1 MRNFKAGGK
10 DWILR
15 IDAPAIIGVRN
26 EHGIN
31 LGKGVEC
38 FDALTSEPDKCQL
51 VIWSL
56 CRKQAEAAGVSSDA
70 FFEFLADG
78 DVGEE
83 ASRQLFEAII
93 DFFPS
98 SQREGLR
105 KMLATHFEAMQ
116 AAGEMIAER
125 VEAEQKSGTIKQR
138 AIDEVRARLDELFG
152 PSTPLKSVSDLQES
166 SAARSKVA
174 RSAS

>member
-1 MRNFKAGGK
+1 MRTFKVEGRE
-10 DWILR
+10 WILR
-15 IDAPAIIGVRN
+15 IDAPSIVAVRN
-26 EHGIN
+26 EHDVN
-31 LGKGVEC
+31 LGQGVEC
-38 FDALTSEPDKCQL
+38 FDKLTADPVKAQQVL
-51 VIWSL
+51 WTL
-56 CRKQAEAAGVSSDA
+56 CRKQAETAGVSSEA
-70 FFEFLADG
+70 FFEMLSDG
-78 DVGEE
+78 DVGEF
-83 ASRQLFEAII
+83 AGRQLFEAII

-138 AIDEVRARLDELFG
+138 AMDEVRARLDDLFG